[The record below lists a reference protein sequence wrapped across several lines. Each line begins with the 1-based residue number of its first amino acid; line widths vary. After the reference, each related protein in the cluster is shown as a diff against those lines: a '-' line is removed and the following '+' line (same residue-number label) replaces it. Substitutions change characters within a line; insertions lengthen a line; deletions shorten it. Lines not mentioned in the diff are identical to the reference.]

1 MFGTHDLWLFVLS
14 GLLLNIT
21 PGPDTALVVARS
33 TQMGLRG
40 GVAASFG
47 IAGGIVVHIVAA
59 AIGLSALIAASAT
72 AFSIVKYAGAAYL
85 IYIGL
90 RMILAGH
97 AAASDDATPR
107 PKTDMPLHSVF
118 WQGFFSNALNPKVAI
133 FFLAFL
139 PQFVSND
146 APSKALAF
154 LFLGGIFI
162 IGGTVWSLI
171 VAVIT
176 ATAASTLKGT
186 RRFQRLIDGAIGT
199 MFIALGVKLALVQR

>member
-1 MFGTHDLWLFVLS
+1 MFGIHDLWLFVLS

-47 IAGGIVVHIVAA
+47 VTSGLMVHITAA
-59 AIGLSALIAASAT
+59 AVGLSALIAASAT
-72 AFSIVKYAGAAYL
+72 AFSVIKFVGAAYL

-90 RMILAGH
+90 RLIVTRPAVATGE
-97 AAASDDATPR
+97 AAPQ
-107 PKTDMPLHSVF
+107 KTMLPLRAVF

-139 PQFVSND
+139 PQFVAND
-146 APSKALAF
+146 ASSKPLAF
-154 LFLGGIFI
+154 LVLGLIFSI
-162 IGGTVWSLI
+162 NGTLWSLI
-171 VAVIT
+171 VAAVT
-176 ATAASTLKGT
+176 ARAASRLKAT
-186 RRFQRLIDGAIGT
+186 RRFQRFIDSAIGA
-199 MFIALGVKLALVQR
+199 MFVALGVKLALVQR

>member
-1 MFGTHDLWLFVLS
+1 MFGTHDLWLFILS
-14 GLLLNIT
+14 ALLLNIT

-47 IAGGIVVHIVAA
+47 IAGGIVVHIAAA

-72 AFSIVKYAGAAYL
+72 AFTVIKYVGAAYL

-90 RMILAGH
+90 RMILSRS
-97 AAASDDATPR
+97 AAVAESTAPAQT
-107 PKTDMPLHSVF
+107 TLPLRSVF

-146 APSKALAF
+146 TPSKAIAF
-154 LFLGGIFI
+154 LFLGVVFI
-162 IGGTVWSLI
+162 IGGTLWSL
-171 VAVIT
+171 VLAAVT
-176 ATAASTLKGT
+176 AHATSRLKAT
-186 RRFQRLIDGAIGT
+186 RRFQRLIDSAIGA
-199 MFIALGVKLALVQR
+199 MFVALGIRLALVER

>member
-1 MFGTHDLWLFVLS
+1 MFGTHDLWLFILS
-14 GLLLNIT
+14 ALLLNVT

-47 IAGGIVVHIVAA
+47 IAGGIVVHIAAA

-72 AFSIVKYAGAAYL
+72 AFSIIKYAGAAYL

-90 RMILAGH
+90 RMILSRP
-97 AAASDDATPR
+97 AAASDDGAPAQSAL
-107 PKTDMPLHSVF
+107 PLRAVF

-139 PQFVSND
+139 PQFVDNA
-146 APSKALAF
+146 APSKAIAF
-154 LFLGGIFI
+154 LFLGCLFI
-162 IGGTVWSLI
+162 IGGTLWSLI
-171 VAVIT
+171 LAAIT
-176 ATAASTLKGT
+176 AHATSRLKAT
-186 RRFQRLIDGAIGT
+186 RRFQRLIDTAIGA
-199 MFIALGVKLALVQR
+199 MFVALGVRLALVQR

>member
-1 MFGTHDLWLFVLS
+1 MFGTHDLLLFVLS
-14 GLLLNIT
+14 GLLLNVT

-59 AIGLSALIAASAT
+59 AIGLSALIATSAT

-90 RMILAGH
+90 RMIFARQ
-97 AAASDDATPR
+97 AAASDGATSQ
-107 PKTDMPLHSVF
+107 PKTEIRLRKVF

-139 PQFVSND
+139 PQFVAND

-154 LFLGGIFI
+154 LFLGLVFS
-162 IGGTVWSLI
+162 IGGTLWSLI

-176 ATAASTLKGT
+176 ASAASALRGT
-186 RRFQRLIDGAIGT
+186 RRFQRLIEGAIGA
-199 MFIALGVKLALVQR
+199 MFIALGVRLALVQR

>member
-1 MFGTHDLWLFVLS
+1 MFGTHDLWLFVFS

-40 GVAASFG
+40 GVAAAFG
-47 IAGGIVVHIVAA
+47 GTGGIMVHITAA
-59 AIGLSALIAASAT
+59 AIGLAALIAASAT
-72 AFSIVKYAGAAYL
+72 AFSVIKYVGAAYL

-90 RMILAGH
+90 RLMLARH
-97 AAASDDATPR
+97 AAAADPAPQSVA
-107 PKTDMPLHSVF
+107 PLRSVF

-139 PQFVSND
+139 PQFVAND

-154 LFLGGIFI
+154 LFLGVIFS
-162 IGGTVWSLI
+162 IGGALWCLI
-171 VAVIT
+171 VAAVT
-176 ATAASTLKGT
+176 AHAAAELKAT
-186 RRFQRLIDGAIGT
+186 RRFQRWIDGAIGA
-199 MFIALGVKLALVQR
+199 MFVALGVKLALVQR

>member
-1 MFGTHDLWLFVLS
+1 MFGTHDLWLFILS
-14 GLLLNIT
+14 ALLLNIT

-47 IAGGIVVHIVAA
+47 IAGGIVVHITAA
-59 AIGLSALIAASAT
+59 AIGLSALIAASAP
-72 AFSIVKYAGAAYL
+72 AFTVIKYVGAAYL

-90 RMILAGH
+90 RMILNRS
-97 AAASDDATPR
+97 AAVAESTAPAQAAL
-107 PKTDMPLHSVF
+107 PLRGVF

-139 PQFVSND
+139 PQFVSNN
-146 APSKALAF
+146 APSKAIAF
-154 LFLGGIFI
+154 LFLGFVFI

-171 VAVIT
+171 LAAIT
-176 ATAASTLKGT
+176 AHATSRLKAT
-186 RRFQRLIDGAIGT
+186 RRFQRLIDSAIGA
-199 MFIALGVKLALVQR
+199 MFVALGIRLALVER

>member
-1 MFGTHDLWLFVLS
+1 MFGTHDLWLFVFS

-33 TQMGLRG
+33 TQLGLRG

-47 IAGGIVVHIVAA
+47 ITGGIVVHITAA

-72 AFSIVKYAGAAYL
+72 AFSIIKYVGAAYL

-90 RMILAGH
+90 RMMFARH
-97 AAASDDATPR
+97 AAGADAA
-107 PKTDMPLHSVF
+107 PLAAAPPMRSVF

-133 FFLAFL
+133 FYLAFL

-154 LFLGGIFI
+154 LFLGVIFS
-162 IGGTVWSLI
+162 IGGTLWSLA

-176 ATAASTLKGT
+176 ARAASRLKAT
-186 RRFQRLIDGAIGT
+186 
-199 MFIALGVKLALVQR
+199 

>member
-1 MFGTHDLWLFVLS
+1 MFGTHDLWLFILS
-14 GLLLNIT
+14 GLLLNVT

-47 IAGGIVVHIVAA
+47 ITGGIMVHIAAA
-59 AIGLSALIAASAT
+59 AIGLSALLAASAT
-72 AFSIVKYAGAAYL
+72 AFSIIKYVGAAYL

-90 RMILAGH
+90 RLMLARRTEI
-97 AAASDDATPR
+97 ADDTAPQRASVALR
-107 PKTDMPLHSVF
+107 SVF

-139 PQFVSND
+139 PQFVAND

-154 LFLGGIFI
+154 LFLGLLFS

-171 VAVIT
+171 VAAVT
-176 ATAASTLKGT
+176 AHAASKLKAT
-186 RRFQRLIDGAIGT
+186 QRFQRWIDGAIGT
-199 MFIALGVKLALVQR
+199 MFVALGIKLALVQR

>member
-14 GLLLNIT
+14 ALLLNIT

-33 TQMGLRG
+33 TQLGLRG

-47 IAGGIVVHIVAA
+47 IAGGIVVHITAA

-72 AFSIVKYAGAAYL
+72 AFTVIKYVGAAYL

-90 RMILAGH
+90 RMIVSRPD
-97 AAASDDATPR
+97 AASDDVAPE
-107 PKTDMPLHSVF
+107 PAGVPLRSVF

-146 APSKALAF
+146 APSKAIAF
-154 LFLGGIFI
+154 LFLGFVFI
-162 IGGTVWSLI
+162 IGGTLWSLI
-171 VAVIT
+171 LAAVT
-176 ATAASTLKGT
+176 AHATSRLKAT
-186 RRFQRLIDGAIGT
+186 RRFQRVIDSAIGA
-199 MFIALGVKLALVQR
+199 MFVALGVRLALVEH

>member
-1 MFGTHDLWLFVLS
+1 MFGTHDLWLFILS
-14 GLLLNIT
+14 ALLLNIT

-40 GVAASFG
+40 GIAASFG
-47 IAGGIVVHIVAA
+47 ITGGIVVHITAA

-72 AFSIVKYAGAAYL
+72 AFSIIKYVGAAYL

-90 RMILAGH
+90 RLIFARH
-97 AAASDDATPR
+97 AAAADATPQAVAPPMR
-107 PKTDMPLHSVF
+107 SVF

-154 LFLGGIFI
+154 LFLGVIFS
-162 IGGTVWSLI
+162 IGGTLWSLT

-176 ATAASTLKGT
+176 AHAASRLKAT
-186 RRFQRLIDGAIGT
+186 RRFQRWIDSAIGA
-199 MFIALGVKLALVQR
+199 MFVALGVKLALVQR

>member
-1 MFGTHDLWLFVLS
+1 MFGIHDLWLFVLS

-47 IAGGIVVHIVAA
+47 VTGGIMVHITAA

-72 AFSIVKYAGAAYL
+72 AFSLIKYAGAAYL

-90 RMILAGH
+90 RLMLTRPAVATGD
-97 AAASDDATPR
+97 AAPQ
-107 PKTDMPLHSVF
+107 KTMLPLRAIF

-139 PQFVSND
+139 PQFVAND
-146 APSKALAF
+146 APSKPLAF
-154 LFLGGIFI
+154 LVLGLIFSI
-162 IGGTVWSLI
+162 NGTLWSLI
-171 VAVIT
+171 VATVT
-176 ATAASTLKGT
+176 AHAASRLKAT
-186 RRFQRLIDGAIGT
+186 RRFQRFIDSAIGA
-199 MFIALGVKLALVQR
+199 MFVALGVKLALVQR

>member
-1 MFGTHDLWLFVLS
+1 MFGTHDLWLFIIS

-47 IAGGIVVHIVAA
+47 ITGGIMVHIAAA

-72 AFSIVKYAGAAYL
+72 AFSLIKYVGAAYL
-85 IYIGL
+85 VYIGL
-90 RMILAGH
+90 RLMFARH
-97 AAASDDATPR
+97 ATAADDGQATP
-107 PKTDMPLHSVF
+107 KTMLPLRSVF

-139 PQFVSND
+139 PQFVAND

-154 LFLGGIFI
+154 LFLGAVFSV
-162 IGGTVWSLI
+162 GGTLWCLI
-171 VAVIT
+171 VAAVT
-176 ATAASTLKGT
+176 AHAAAKLKAT
-186 RRFQRLIDGAIGT
+186 RRFQRWIDGAIGA
-199 MFIALGVKLALVQR
+199 MFVALGVKLALVQR

>member
-14 GLLLNIT
+14 ALLLNIT

-47 IAGGIVVHIVAA
+47 IAGGIVVHITAA

-72 AFSIVKYAGAAYL
+72 AFTVIKYVGAAYL

-90 RMILAGH
+90 RMILSRPVA
-97 AAASDDATPR
+97 ATDNAASAEAAL
-107 PKTDMPLHSVF
+107 PLRSVF

-139 PQFVSND
+139 PQFVSNG

-154 LFLGGIFI
+154 LFLGFIFI

-171 VAVIT
+171 LAAVT
-176 ATAASTLKGT
+176 AHATSRLKAT
-186 RRFQRLIDGAIGT
+186 RRFQRLIDSAIGA
-199 MFIALGVKLALVQR
+199 MFVALGVRLALVER

>member
-14 GLLLNIT
+14 GLLLNVT

-40 GVAASFG
+40 GIAASFG
-47 IAGGIVVHIVAA
+47 VTGGVMVHITAA

-72 AFSIVKYAGAAYL
+72 AFSVVKFVGAAYL
-85 IYIGL
+85 IYLGL
-90 RMILAGH
+90 RLMLTRH
-97 AAASDDATPR
+97 AAAADDAALPTR
-107 PKTDMPLHSVF
+107 TLLPLRSVF

-146 APSKALAF
+146 APSKPLAF
-154 LFLGGIFI
+154 LFLGLIFSI
-162 IGGTVWSLI
+162 NSTLWSLI
-171 VAVIT
+171 VAAVT
-176 ATAASTLKGT
+176 AHAAARLKAT
-186 RRFQRLIDGAIGT
+186 RRFQRWIDSAIGA
-199 MFIALGVKLALVQR
+199 MFVALGVKLALVQR

>member
-1 MFGTHDLWLFVLS
+1 MFGTHDLWLFIIS

-47 IAGGIVVHIVAA
+47 ITGGIMVHIAAA

-72 AFSIVKYAGAAYL
+72 AFSVIKYAGAAYL

-90 RMILAGH
+90 RLMFARQ
-97 AAASDDATPR
+97 AAAADAAAPRTPSV
-107 PKTDMPLHSVF
+107 PLRSVF

-139 PQFVSND
+139 PQFVAND

-154 LFLGGIFI
+154 LFLGAIFS
-162 IGGTVWSLI
+162 IGGTLWSLI
-171 VAVIT
+171 VAAVT
-176 ATAASTLKGT
+176 AHAASRLKAT
-186 RRFQRLIDGAIGT
+186 RRFQRWIDGAIGA
-199 MFIALGVKLALVQR
+199 MFVALGVKLALVQR

>member
-1 MFGTHDLWLFVLS
+1 MFGTHDLWLFIIS

-21 PGPDTALVVARS
+21 PGPDTALVVTRS

-40 GVAASFG
+40 GIAASFG
-47 IAGGIVVHIVAA
+47 ITGGIMVHIAAA

-72 AFSIVKYAGAAYL
+72 AFSVIKYVGAAYL
-85 IYIGL
+85 VYIGL
-90 RMILAGH
+90 RLILSRP
-97 AAASDDATPR
+97 AAT
-107 PKTDMPLHSVF
+107 TDEAAPARLALPLRSVF

-139 PQFVSND
+139 PQFVAND

-154 LFLGGIFI
+154 LFLGAIFS

-171 VAVIT
+171 VAAVT
-176 ATAASTLKGT
+176 AHAASRLKAT
-186 RRFQRLIDGAIGT
+186 RRFQRVIDGAIGA
-199 MFIALGVKLALVQR
+199 MFVALGVKLALVQR

>member
-40 GVAASFG
+40 GVAATFG
-47 IAGGIVVHIVAA
+47 VTGGIMVHIAAA

-72 AFSIVKYAGAAYL
+72 AFSVIKYAGAAYL

-90 RMILAGH
+90 RLMFTRH
-97 AAASDDATPR
+97 TAAADAAAPQAASV
-107 PKTDMPLHSVF
+107 PLRSVF

-139 PQFVSND
+139 PQFVAND

-154 LFLGGIFI
+154 LFLGAIFS
-162 IGGTVWSLI
+162 IGGTVWCLI
-171 VAVIT
+171 VAAVT
-176 ATAASTLKGT
+176 AHAASRLKAT
-186 RRFQRLIDGAIGT
+186 RRFQRFIDGAIGA
-199 MFIALGVKLALVQR
+199 MFVALGVKLALVQR